1 MYKIFTLLFSVFV
14 FISCQKQE
22 NTTIIKSP
30 KEPQF
35 SIVIHG
41 GAGGINRDHFSTAQ
55 EEVYKSKL
63 KESLDAGYLVL
74 EQGGSSISAIQASI
88 TVLENSPL
96 FNAGKGAVFNSEGKQ
111 EMDASIMNG
120 YTLNT
125 GAVAGINHVK
135 NPILA
140 ANIVLDSSKHVL
152 LSGKGAEILLKKYG
166 TQMVPSSYFYTDKRF
181 HQLQKIQGKDSI
193 TLDHTAFLI
202 KKSLIDDHK
211 YGTVGAVAMDKNGT
225 IAAGTSTGG
234 MTNKKYGRI
243 GDSPIIGAGTYAN
256 NTTCGISSTGTGEY
270 FIRTVAAH
278 EVSSIIKYTKASPTK
293 ALHEV
298 IFNQIEPLG
307 GSGGMILIDKNGD
320 VYWDFNTTG
329 MFRGYKKSNGE
340 SIIELFEKTSFPKN
354 KTTK

>member
-1 MYKIFTLLFSVFV
+1 MNRLSLLILSIFLVV
-14 FISCQKQE
+14 SCNKQA
-22 NTTIIKSP
+22 NTTTIKNL
-30 KEPQF
+30 KNNNF

-41 GAGGINRDHFSTAQ
+41 GAGGMKRANFSESQ
-55 EEVYKSKL
+55 ENAYKEKM
-63 KESLDAGYLVL
+63 ETSLNAGYEIL
-74 EQGGSSISAIQASI
+74 QKGGSSIDAIQAAI
-88 TVLENSPL
+88 IILEDSPL
-96 FNAGKGAVFNSEGKQ
+96 FNAGKGAVFNSEGQQ

-120 YTLNT
+120 KTLNT

-152 LSGKGAEILLKKYG
+152 LSGKGAEILVKKYG
-166 TQMVPSSYFYTDKRF
+166 AEMVPSSYFFTKKRF
-181 HQLQKIQGKDSI
+181 KQLEKLLGKDKT
-193 TLDHTAFLI
+193 TLDHSALLQDRTL
-202 KKSLIDDHK
+202 LDDHK
-211 YGTVGAVAMDKNGT
+211 YGTVGAVAIDKNGN

-256 NTTCGISSTGTGEY
+256 NATCGISSTGTGEY

-278 EVSSIIKYTKASPTK
+278 EVSSIIKYTNASPK
-293 ALHEV
+293 EALHRV

-307 GSGGMILIDKNGD
+307 GKGGMILIDKNGD
-320 VYWDFNTTG
+320 VFWDFNTSG

-340 SIIELFEKTSFPKN
+340 SIIELFEKTEFPKN
-354 KTTK
+354 KIIK